1 MTASMTINDSSAK
14 EIAMKFLQQ
23 QHGVYNIKVTG
34 LENGIW
40 VVEAETSSSSG
51 ERVRKL
57 RIDGK
62 TGKIISLE

>member
-1 MTASMTINDSSAK
+1 M
-14 EIAMKFLQQ
+14 EIDNKKVEAITRNFLQQ
-23 QHGVYNIKVTG
+23 QHAVYNIKVTG

>member
-1 MTASMTINDSSAK
+1 MGIDNK
-14 EIAMKFLQQ
+14 KVEEITRNFLQQ
-23 QHGVYNIKVTG
+23 QHGVYNIKVAG

>member
-1 MTASMTINDSSAK
+1 M
-14 EIAMKFLQQ
+14 EIDNKKVEEITRNFLQQ
-23 QHGVYNIKVTG
+23 QHGVYNIKVMG

-40 VVEAETSSSSG
+40 VVEADTSSSSG

>member
-1 MTASMTINDSSAK
+1 V
-14 EIAMKFLQQ
+14 EIDNKKVEEITRNFLQQ

>member
-1 MTASMTINDSSAK
+1 V
-14 EIAMKFLQQ
+14 EIDNKKVEDITRNFLQQ

>member
-1 MTASMTINDSSAK
+1 MGIDNK
-14 EIAMKFLQQ
+14 KVEEIARNFLQQ

>member
-1 MTASMTINDSSAK
+1 M
-14 EIAMKFLQQ
+14 EIDNKKVEEITRNFLQQ

>member
-1 MTASMTINDSSAK
+1 M
-14 EIAMKFLQQ
+14 EIDNKKVEEITRNFLQQ

-40 VVEAETSSSSG
+40 VVEADTSSSSG

>member
-1 MTASMTINDSSAK
+1 V
-14 EIAMKFLQQ
+14 EIDNKKVEEITRNFLQQ
-23 QHGVYNIKVTG
+23 QHGVYNIKVMG

-40 VVEAETSSSSG
+40 VVEADTSSSSG

>member
-1 MTASMTINDSSAK
+1 M
-14 EIAMKFLQQ
+14 EIDNKKVEDITRNFLQQ

>member
-1 MTASMTINDSSAK
+1 MGIDNK
-14 EIAMKFLQQ
+14 KVEEITRNFLQQ

-40 VVEAETSSSSG
+40 VVEADTSSSSG

>member
-1 MTASMTINDSSAK
+1 V
-14 EIAMKFLQQ
+14 EIDNKKVEEITRNFLQQ

-40 VVEAETSSSSG
+40 VVEADTSSSSG